1 MKTYYIGADVHK
13 QSTTIAVRQ
22 NKKIITMTTLPTQID
37 KLIEFLDQFQ
47 GCKHLAIEESSLAA
61 WLHCH
66 LHDKVDKL
74 IFCDPRRNRLICDDG
89 DKDDPIDAVK
99 LTELLAHGSLR
110 QIHHSA
116 NERHLTLKQWT
127 ALYYD
132 RVREKVR
139 QNLKIQSC
147 ALQHGIHISSSC
159 MVHPARRKQWL
170 REISPRSLAK
180 QLCLL
185 FSGLDVNVRQVAQ
198 AQEQMLKHAQ
208 NFPIIRKWQKLPGIG
223 PIRAITL
230 YAYLE
235 TPWRFKTKSKLFKY
249 CGVGLERSQ
258 SGADRRGRPKPAR
271 LKLSP
276 RCNRILKNVVIGA
289 ARSIIDKGDNV
300 FQRDYERMVAHGMSH
315 SKALHALARKVLT
328 VIWGMWKSQ
337 RSFDPHLGQAS
348 NGLC

>member
-22 NKKIITMTTLPTQID
+22 NKKIIAMTTIPTQINEI
-37 KLIEFLDQFQ
+37 IEFLCSFQ
-47 GCKHLAIEESSLAA
+47 GRKFLAIEENPMAA
-61 WLHCH
+61 WLYSN
-66 LHDKVDKL
+66 LHDQVDTL

-89 DKDDPIDAVK
+89 DKDDPIDAGK
-99 LTELLAHGSLR
+99 LAELLANGSLR

-116 NERHLTLKQWT
+116 NEHHLALKQWT
-127 ALYYD
+127 TLYHD

-147 ALQHGIHISSSC
+147 ALQHGIHISSSFLT
-159 MVHPARRKQWL
+159 HPDRRTDWL
-170 REISPRSLAK
+170 NEISNPSLVQ

-185 FSGLDVNVRQVAQ
+185 FQGFDTTVCQVAQ
-198 AQEQMLKHAQ
+198 AQAQMMKHAQ
-208 NFPIIRKWQKLPGIG
+208 RFPMIQKWQKLPGIG

-249 CGVGLERSQ
+249 CGVGLERCQ
-258 SGADRRGRPKPAR
+258 SGTDRRGRPKPAR

-276 RCNRILKNVVIGA
+276 RCNRTLKTVVIGA
-289 ARSIIDKGDNV
+289 ARCIIDKSDNV
-300 FQRDYERMVAHGMSH
+300 FQRDYERMVANGMSN
-315 SKALHALARKVLT
+315 SNALHALARKVLT
-328 VIWGMWKSQ
+328 VLWGMWKSG
-337 RSFDPHLGQAS
+337 RSFTPHLWQVS

>member
-22 NKKIITMTTLPTQID
+22 NKKIITMTTIPTQID
-37 KLIEFLDQFQ
+37 PMIEFLEQFR
-47 GCKHLAIEESSLAA
+47 GRKYLAIEESSLAA

-99 LTELLAHGSLR
+99 LTELLANNSLR

-116 NERHLTLKQWT
+116 NQRHLALKQWT
-127 ALYYD
+127 TLYHD
-132 RVREKVR
+132 RMREKVR
-139 QNLKIQSC
+139 QQLKLQAC
-147 ALQHGIHISSSC
+147 ALQHGIHLSASVANNSE
-159 MVHPARRKQWL
+159 RRKTWL
-170 REISPRSLAK
+170 NEISNRSLAQ
-180 QLCLL
+180 QLHLL
-185 FSGLDVNVRQVAQ
+185 FQGFDATVSQSAQ
-198 AQEQMLKHAQ
+198 AQAQMLKHAQ

-300 FQRDYERMVAHGMSH
+300 FQRDYERMVANGMSN
-315 SKALHALARKVLT
+315 SNALHALARKVLT
-328 VIWGMWKSQ
+328 VMWGMWKSE
-337 RSFDPHLGQAS
+337 RSFDPHLWQAS